1 MASLAVAPPPTIAP
15 ASLPDFLVNR
25 KEFLQEVALAQS
37 VRETKTTIPVL
48 SCLQLRADA
57 SGQLSIVGT
66 DLDQTLHTTCS
77 ARVARGGSVT
87 VPARKLFDYL
97 RLLEGED
104 VAIKT
109 LDNDRVQIR
118 CGRSR
123 TTMVAM
129 SAANFP
135 AIPEFPE
142 KAHARLSVHQLRS
155 LLGRVVFAIST
166 EESRYTLNGALMQ
179 LEPGSIT
186 LVATDG
192 HRLAFAKVAESVEGV
207 TTSVEYLIA
216 LKGVRQ
222 LSALLATT
230 KEDFVDFVSS
240 ESSLFFRIGTRVYSV
255 RKMMG
260 KFPDYRAVMPK
271 TNDKKA
277 IVAVKDLTETLQRV
291 GQFANDQSP
300 SVRLSLGANQV
311 LISSS
316 SVESGES
323 EETLATTYSAEALVI
338 GINPSFLLDALKV
351 LGGGEV
357 TMEFLDPMHS
367 IVVRPETSDNMQEFR
382 FILMPT
388 RL

>member
-1 MASLAVAPPPTIAP
+1 
-15 ASLPDFLVNR
+15 
-25 KEFLQEVALAQS
+25 
-37 VRETKTTIPVL
+37 
-48 SCLQLRADA
+48 
-57 SGQLSIVGT
+57 
-66 DLDQTLHTTCS
+66 
-77 ARVARGGSVT
+77 VT

-142 KAHARLSVHQLRS
+142 KAHARLSVHQLQS

-179 LEPGSIT
+179 LEPSSIT

-192 HRLAFAKVAESVEGV
+192 HRLAFAKAAESVEGV
-207 TTSVEYLIA
+207 ATSVEYLIA

-300 SVRLSLGANQV
+300 SVQLSVGANQV

-357 TMEFLDPMHS
+357 TMEFLDPMHP

>member
-48 SCLQLRADA
+48 YCLQLRADA

-192 HRLAFAKVAESVEGV
+192 HRLAFAKAAESVEGV
-207 TTSVEYLIA
+207 ATSVEYLIA

-300 SVRLSLGANQV
+300 SVQLSVGANQV

-357 TMEFLDPMHS
+357 TMEFLDPMHP

-388 RL
+388 RR